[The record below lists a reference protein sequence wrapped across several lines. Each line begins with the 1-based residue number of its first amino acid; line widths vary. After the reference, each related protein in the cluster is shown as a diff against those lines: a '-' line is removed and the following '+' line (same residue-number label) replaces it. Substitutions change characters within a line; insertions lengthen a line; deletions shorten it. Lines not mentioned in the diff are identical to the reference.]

1 MWLAFSRYILFK
13 MKRCG
18 FLLSLQTMSHAA
30 YVYDIDHV
38 IVDNLQF
45 MTSYLRF
52 VRVLKY

>member
-1 MWLAFSRYILFK
+1 

-18 FLLSLQTMSHAA
+18 FFLSLQTMSHAA

-52 VRVLKY
+52 VRALIHLS